1 MSAKQRSNSPSL
13 TQFAWLSIAAAV
25 ATISLKAGAYFLT
38 GSVGLLS
45 DALESLVN
53 LVAAIGALVA
63 LSVAERAPDEE
74 HAYGYEKAEYFSSG
88 LEGALIL
95 IAALSIIAS
104 AVPRLLAPRPIES
117 VGLGLAVSAVA
128 TLLNLV
134 VAWRLFR
141 AARAHHSITLE
152 ADARHLLTDVWT
164 SVGVIV
170 GVVAVSVTGWDRLD
184 PIIAL
189 GVAVNI
195 IMTGVSL
202 VKRSAHGLLDVALPP
217 DERSAIQAV
226 LTGYEERLGLRWHA
240 LRTRQAGRRRF
251 VSVHILVP
259 GDWTVHRGHQLLEE
273 IEADL
278 RATAPVVTVFT
289 HLESLDDPA
298 SWDDMYLDRVSP
310 PPSEATAPET
320 ESNPPARP

>member
-1 MSAKQRSNSPSL
+1 MIQPMNTAPSL
-13 TQFAWLSIAAAV
+13 VRFAWLSIIAAIL
-25 ATISLKAGAYFLT
+25 TISLKAGAYLMT

-53 LVAAIGALVA
+53 LVAAIGALIA

-95 IAALSIIAS
+95 VAAISIIVA
-104 AVPRLLAPRPIES
+104 AVPRLYDPREIEA
-117 VGLGLAVSAVA
+117 VGLGLAVSSIA

-141 AARAHHSITLE
+141 AAREHHSITLE

-164 SVGVIV
+164 SVGVVV
-170 GVVAVSVTGWDRLD
+170 GVIAVAFTGWERLD

-189 GVAVNI
+189 AVAANI

-202 VKRSAHGLLDVALPP
+202 VKRSAHGLLDISLPP
-217 DERSAIQAV
+217 DERAAIQAV
-226 LTGYEERLGLRWHA
+226 LTTYEQKLGLRWHA

-251 VSVHILVP
+251 VSVHIL
-259 GDWTVHRGHQLLEE
+259 
-273 IEADL
+273 
-278 RATAPVVTVFT
+278 
-289 HLESLDDPA
+289 
-298 SWDDMYLDRVSP
+298 
-310 PPSEATAPET
+310 
-320 ESNPPARP
+320 

>member
-1 MSAKQRSNSPSL
+1 MIPAMSATPSL
-13 TQFAWLSIAAAV
+13 VRFAWLSIAAAV
-25 ATISLKAGAYFLT
+25 LTISLKAAAYFFT

-53 LVAAIGALVA
+53 LVAAIGALIA
-63 LSVAERAPDEE
+63 LSVLERAPDEE

-95 IAALSIIAS
+95 VAAVSIIVA
-104 AVPRLLAPRPIES
+104 AVPRLFDPRPIES
-117 VGLGLAVSAVA
+117 VGLGLVVSSVA
-128 TLLNLV
+128 TLINLV

-141 AARAHHSITLE
+141 AARSHHSITLE

-164 SVGVIV
+164 SVGVVI
-170 GVVAVSVTGWDRLD
+170 GVVAVSLTGWHLLD

-195 IMTGVSL
+195 IWTGVSL
-202 VKRSAHGLLDVALPP
+202 MNRSAHGLLDVSCPP
-217 DERSAIQAV
+217 ADRAKIQSV
-226 LTGYEERLGLRWHA
+226 LDHYVQKLGLRWHA

-251 VSVHILVP
+251 ISVHILVP

-298 SWDDMYLDRVSP
+298 SWDDMYLDRVAP
-310 PPSEATAPET
+310 PPSEV
-320 ESNPPARP
+320 ARSMPHR

>member
-1 MSAKQRSNSPSL
+1 MTSSQSL
-13 TQFAWLSIAAAV
+13 VRFAWLSIAAAV
-25 ATISLKAGAYFLT
+25 LTITLKTSAYLLT

-53 LVAAIGALVA
+53 LVAAIGALIA
-63 LSVAERAPDEE
+63 LSLAERAPDEE

-95 IAALSIIAS
+95 VAAISIIAA
-104 AVPRLLAPRPIES
+104 AVPRLLVPRPIEA
-117 VGLGLAVSAVA
+117 VGLGLAVSGVA
-128 TLLNLV
+128 TALNLL

-141 AARAHHSITLE
+141 AGRAHRSITLE
-152 ADARHLLTDVWT
+152 ADAHHLLTDVWT
-164 SVGVIV
+164 SLGVIV
-170 GVVAVSVTGWDRLD
+170 GVVAVSLTGWDRLD
-184 PIIAL
+184 PVIAL
-189 GVAVNI
+189 GVAANI

-202 VKRSAHGLLDVALPP
+202 LKRSAAGLLDVSIPAS
-217 DERSAIQAV
+217 ERAAIQAV

-240 LRTRQAGRRRF
+240 LRTRQAGRRCF
-251 VSVHILVP
+251 ISVHILVP

-298 SWDDMYLDRVSP
+298 SWDDMYLDRP
-310 PPSEATAPET
+310 PPTAQGA
-320 ESNPPARP
+320 ESSTSGRA

>member
-1 MSAKQRSNSPSL
+1 MSSSTSL
-13 TQFAWLSIAAAV
+13 VRFAWLSIAAAIV
-25 ATISLKAGAYFLT
+25 TITLKAGAYFMT

-53 LVAAIGALVA
+53 LVAAVGALIA

-95 IAALSIIAS
+95 VAAISIVAA
-104 AVPRLLAPRPIES
+104 AVPRLLVPQPLEA
-117 VGLGLAVSAVA
+117 VGAGLIVSGIA
-128 TLLNLV
+128 TLLNLG
-134 VAWRLFR
+134 VALVLFR
-141 AARAHHSITLE
+141 AARIHHSITLE
-152 ADARHLLTDVWT
+152 ADAHHLLTDVWT

-170 GVVAVSVTGWDRLD
+170 GVIAVSVTGWDRLD

-195 IMTGVSL
+195 IMTGASL
-202 VKRSAHGLLDVALPP
+202 VKRSAHGLLDVSVSPS
-217 DERSAIQAV
+217 ERAAIQAV
-226 LTGYEERLGLRWHA
+226 LDRYQDELGLRWHA

-251 VSVHILVP
+251 ISVHILVP
-259 GDWTVHRGHQLLEE
+259 GNWTVHYGHQLLEK

-278 RATAPVVTVFT
+278 RTTAPRVTVFT

-298 SWDDMYLDRVSP
+298 SWEDIELDRA
-310 PPSEATAPET
+310 PSVANQPATDDAP
-320 ESNPPARP
+320 

>member
-1 MSAKQRSNSPSL
+1 MAGTSSL
-13 TQFAWLSIAAAV
+13 TRFAWLSIVAAI
-25 ATISLKAGAYFLT
+25 ATIGLKASAYLLT

-95 IAALSIIAS
+95 VAALSIIAS
-104 AVPRLLAPRPIES
+104 AVPRLLTPRPLES
-117 VGLGLAVSAVA
+117 VGLGLVVSGVA

-141 AARAHHSITLE
+141 ASRAHHSITLE

-164 SVGVIV
+164 SVGVII
-170 GVVAVSVTGWDRLD
+170 GVIAVSLTGWYWLD
-184 PIIAL
+184 PIIAF
-189 GVAVNI
+189 GVAANI
-195 IMTGVSL
+195 IMIGVSL
-202 VKRSAHGLLDVALPP
+202 VKRSVHGLLDVALPP
-217 DERSAIQAV
+217 GERAAIQAV
-226 LTGYEERLGLRWHA
+226 LTSYEQKLGLRWHA
-240 LRTRQAGRRRF
+240 LRTRQAGRRCF

-298 SWDDMYLDRVSP
+298 SWEDMYLDRDEP
-310 PPSEATAPET
+310 PRRDVETGSEAG
-320 ESNPPARP
+320 R